1 MQVMDNLQQEKKVTG
16 TVNDQQGISVPGA
29 AVQVKGTTIGTVTDI
44 DGKFELEVSSGAV
57 LLVSYIGMQPQEIA
71 IGNQKKQL

>member
-1 MQVMDNLQQEKKVTG
+1 MNDRIPVVDIVQQDRKITG

-44 DGKFELEVSSGAV
+44 DGKFELEVPSGAV
-57 LLVSYIGMQPQEIA
+57 LVVSYIGMA
-71 IGNQKKQL
+71 TTGNYSWK